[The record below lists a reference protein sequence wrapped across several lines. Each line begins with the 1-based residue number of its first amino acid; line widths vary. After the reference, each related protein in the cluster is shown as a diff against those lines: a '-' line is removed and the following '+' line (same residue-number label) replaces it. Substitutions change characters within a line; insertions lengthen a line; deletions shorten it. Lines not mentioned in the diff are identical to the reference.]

1 MRKFL
6 VLKSFALCFKFDKKN
21 WKRNILNC
29 KRKRVPYKYRERLD
43 RFFASLRQLRPEVS
57 ITSWQMSSLV
67 CLEPPE
73 AINESLLRS
82 ITLRPHTKTS
92 TLTHTYATESP
103 TTRSP
108 RFFHKCFYKY
118 PLQQQFLIF
127 LIYIIQL
134 NTLNEI
140 SQISIFFVDVTCRR
154 KSVIVRIYED
164 ERQRESTVTFR
175 NLDDDLV
182 IIYTKSRNM
191 WHITIRYHIHY

>member
-1 MRKFL
+1 MDFKVNLYLAKMRKFV
-6 VLKSFALCFKFDKKN
+6 VLKSFALYFKFDKKN
-21 WKRNILNC
+21 WKRNILNS

-57 ITSWQMSSLV
+57 ITSWQMSSLAF
-67 CLEPPE
+67 LEPPG

-118 PLQQQFLIF
+118 SPQQQFLIF
-127 LIYIIQL
+127 LICIIQTEYVKWYFS
-134 NTLNEI
+134 NFYIFRGHNV
-140 SQISIFFVDVTCRR
+140 SQKIRHSSHLRRWTTTWEHSDV
-154 KSVIVRIYED
+154 
-164 ERQRESTVTFR
+164 
-175 NLDDDLV
+175 
-182 IIYTKSRNM
+182 
-191 WHITIRYHIHY
+191 